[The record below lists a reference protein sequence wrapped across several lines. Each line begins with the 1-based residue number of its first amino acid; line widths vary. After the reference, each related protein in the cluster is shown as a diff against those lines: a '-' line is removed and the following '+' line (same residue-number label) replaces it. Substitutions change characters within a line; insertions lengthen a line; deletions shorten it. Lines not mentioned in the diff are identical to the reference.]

1 MTIVFNNVG
10 FEWPDGQQIFKSIN
24 FSLESKIYGL
34 IGPNGVGK
42 TTLAN
47 LLLGELDPTS
57 GTIAKGS
64 EIVHIFQQ
72 KETPPDIS
80 IAEYLMETNAFEES
94 LLLSF
99 LKNLSLEQ
107 SCSSLSG
114 GEWARVRLVKTAA
127 AGASFIILDEP
138 TNHMDREGREVIQEF
153 LNFFTGGV
161 LIISHD
167 REILERVDR
176 IIELSNQ
183 GLSIFTGGWGEY
195 SVWRERERDKLGHDL
210 EEAKKRRT
218 SSIEERQEKIE
229 KQQKRQ
235 AQGRKLGLSGSL
247 PRILVGGRKRRAQQ
261 TMGDIDKNT
270 MERLNEAVNDAWDA
284 YQKLKIDPVMFANLP
299 QVEIPQGKL
308 IAEAQDFNFHF
319 EGQEDLWSNDL
330 SFAFHGP
337 ARVAITGAN
346 GSGKSTLLQLFLG
359 KTLSGEARGSLSFG
373 SVIVGLIDQNYSV
386 LNHEESV
393 FDNVR
398 AVTQISDKDLRN
410 ALAMFL
416 FQGERVSQKVSE
428 LSGGEKLRA
437 SLAKVLLSEPI
448 PQVLILDEP
457 TNNLDMPNI
466 EFLESLLLEFN
477 GALIVVSHDSVFLE
491 NLELTGIVELS

>member
-24 FSLESKIYGL
+24 FSLETKIYGL

-47 LLLGELDPTS
+47 LLLGDLDPTS
-57 GTIAKGS
+57 GTISKGS
-64 EIVHIFQQ
+64 EVVHIFHQ
-72 KETPPDIS
+72 KETPPEIS
-80 IAEYLMETNAFEES
+80 LSEYLMETNAFEES

-107 SCSSLSG
+107 TCSSLSG

-127 AGASFIILDEP
+127 SGASFIILDEP
-138 TNHMDREGREVIQEF
+138 TNHMDREGRDVIQEF
-153 LNFFTGGV
+153 LNFFNGGV

-167 REILERVDR
+167 REILERVDK

-183 GLSIFTGGWGEY
+183 GLSLFSGGWGEY
-195 SVWRERERDKLGHDL
+195 SIWRERERDKLGHDL
-210 EEAKKRRT
+210 EEAKKRKAA
-218 SSIEERQEKIE
+218 SIEERQEKVE
-229 KQQKRQ
+229 KQQKRL
-235 AQGRKLGLSGSL
+235 AQGKKMGNSGSL
-247 PRILVGGRKRRAQQ
+247 PRILAGGRKRRAQQ

-284 YQKLKIDPVMFANLP
+284 FQKLKVDPVMFANLP

-308 IAEAQDFNFHF
+308 IVEARDFNFHF
-319 EGQEDLWSNDL
+319 DGQEDLWSNDL
-330 SFAFHGP
+330 SFTFHGP
-337 ARVAITGAN
+337 ARLAITGAN

-359 KTLSGEARGSLSFG
+359 KNLPGEKRGSLGFG
-373 SVIVGLIDQNYSV
+373 SVEVGLIDQHYSV
-386 LNHEESV
+386 LNHDESV

-398 AVTQISDKDLRN
+398 SVTQMSDKDLRN

-437 SLAKVLLSEPI
+437 SLAKVLLSEPV
-448 PQVLILDEP
+448 PQVLIMDEP

-477 GALIVVSHDSVFLE
+477 GALIVVSHDHVFLE
-491 NLELTGIVELS
+491 NLDLTGIIDLS

>member
-1 MTIVFNNVG
+1 MTIVFNHVG
-10 FEWPDGQQIFKSIN
+10 FEWPNGQSVFNDIN

-47 LLLGELDPTS
+47 LLLGDLEPTKGS
-57 GTIAKGS
+57 IAKGT
-64 EIVHIFQQ
+64 EVVRVFHQ
-72 KETPPDIS
+72 KETPPNIS
-80 IAEYLMETNAFEES
+80 IAEYLMETNAFEEP
-94 LLLSF
+94 LFLSF

-107 SCSSLSG
+107 VCSSLSG

-127 AGASFIILDEP
+127 SGASFIILDEP

-167 REILERVDR
+167 REVLERVEK

-183 GLSIFTGGWGEY
+183 GLSLFTGGWGEY
-195 SVWRERERDKLGHDL
+195 SLWRERERNKLGHDL

-218 SSIEERQEKIE
+218 ASIEERQEKIE

-247 PRILVGGRKRRAQQ
+247 PRILAGGRKRRAQE
-261 TMGDIDKNT
+261 TLGDIDKNT

-308 IAEAQDFNFHF
+308 IVEARDFNFHF
-319 EGQEDLWSNDL
+319 KGQKDLWTNDL
-330 SFAFHGP
+330 SFSFHGP
-337 ARVAITGAN
+337 SRIAITGAN

-359 KTLSGEARGSLSFG
+359 KTLSGEKKGSLSFG
-373 SVIVGLIDQNYSV
+373 SVEIGLIDQNYSV
-386 LNHEESV
+386 LNHEQSV

-437 SLAKVLLSEPI
+437 SLAKVLLSEPVA
-448 PQVLILDEP
+448 QVLILDEP

-466 EFLESLLLEFN
+466 EFLESLLLEYK

-491 NLELTGIVELS
+491 NLELTGIIELS